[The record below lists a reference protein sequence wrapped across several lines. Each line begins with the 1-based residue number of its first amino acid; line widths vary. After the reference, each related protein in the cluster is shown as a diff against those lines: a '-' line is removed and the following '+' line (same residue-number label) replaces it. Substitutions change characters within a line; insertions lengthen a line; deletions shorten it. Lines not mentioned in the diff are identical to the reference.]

1 MVRFAADDRTD
12 LTGQLLIAMPG
23 MPDPRFAESVIYICA
38 YSDDGA
44 MGLVVNKRYDD
55 IDIEDLLEELEIKPE
70 HACADMPVHFG
81 GPVEAGR
88 GFVLHTADFEV
99 DGTLD
104 VAGNIALTSSIEVLS
119 AIADG
124 RGPAKS
130 LLALGY
136 AGWGPGQLEL
146 EIQENG
152 WLHVP
157 ADEMIL
163 FGRENDSKW
172 RQAMAK
178 LGVDLGLLSS
188 TAGRA

>member
-23 MPDPRFAESVIYICA
+23 MPDPRFAETVIYVCA
-38 YSDDGA
+38 HSDEGT
-44 MGLVVNKRYDD
+44 MGLVVNKQFDD
-55 IDIEDLLEELEIKPE
+55 IGLEDLLDELEIE
-70 HACADMPVHFG
+70 VESDCADLPVYFG
-81 GPVEAGR
+81 GPVESGR
-88 GFVLHTADFEV
+88 GFVLHTADYEV
-99 DGTLD
+99 EGTLD
-104 VAGNIALTSSIEVLS
+104 VAGNIALTSSIDVLH
-119 AIADG
+119 AIAGG

-136 AGWGPGQLEL
+136 AGWGPGQLET

-163 FGRENDSKW
+163 FGRENENKW

-178 LGVDLGLLSS
+178 LGVDVSLLSS
-188 TAGRA
+188 STGRA